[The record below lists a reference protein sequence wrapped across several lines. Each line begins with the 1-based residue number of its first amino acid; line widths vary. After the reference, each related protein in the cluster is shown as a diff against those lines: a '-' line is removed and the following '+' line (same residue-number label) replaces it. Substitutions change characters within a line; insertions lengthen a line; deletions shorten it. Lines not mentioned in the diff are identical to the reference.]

1 MWRVGPSRSGEWQ
14 DWLEKS
20 ASGTGTL
27 RIYSLEKS
35 FLLPA
40 VRRVDWRWQLWL
52 RPWRLFSVLQVR
64 IEDSLNSDRTV
75 GMYMDK
81 SDICKVVCGKWM
93 REKRRNSR
101 TGPGFCLTQIEVER
115 EEEQVLD
122 LVHISW
128 NIHMRSLSYVL
139 LDVKIYTWE
148 WDGMLWTW
156 ESSDDD
162 WSHRNSKNAVG
173 RAEV

>member
-1 MWRVGPSRSGEWQ
+1 MCRVGPSRSGEWQ

-20 ASGTGTL
+20 ASGTGTFQ
-27 RIYSLEKS
+27 IYTLEKS

-75 GMYMDK
+75 GMYMGK

-101 TGPGFCLTQIEVER
+101 AGPGFCLTDWCGEGR
-115 EEEQVLD
+115 RTGFSPGAYKLKHSHEEPILRIIGCKD
-122 LVHISW
+122 LHLGVRW
-128 NIHMRSLSYVL
+128 Q
-139 LDVKIYTWE
+139 
-148 WDGMLWTW
+148 
-156 ESSDDD
+156 
-162 WSHRNSKNAVG
+162 AVNLG
-173 RAEV
+173 TFRWWLKS